1 MHQPPAGPGSCQTG
15 CGCYRDGM
23 SDMQH
28 KLFHDAGNG
37 EGGALAAL
45 AARDADIARILA
57 AYGPPPDRS
66 LPANYDTLARA
77 IVGQQVSR
85 VAATA
90 IMNRMQTHGFT
101 AARTVAGLTPD
112 EMMSAGLSRRKAE
125 YLIGI
130 AAEIVSG
137 RLDLASLATMSGRAV
152 QDRLV
157 SLRGVGAWTA
167 DNFRLFA
174 LADMDAWPVNDV
186 ALQEA
191 MRRLK
196 GLETRPKPADMEE
209 LALPWQPYRGAGAL
223 MLWHLYAIEVRQV
236 TVADI

>member
-1 MHQPPAGPGSCQTG
+1 MVGQFNRHWYRGGMNDMHH
-15 CGCYRDGM
+15 R
-23 SDMQH
+23 
-28 KLFHDAGNG
+28 LFTDAGHG
-37 EGGALAAL
+37 EGGALEAL
-45 AARDADIARILA
+45 AARDADIARTLA

-66 LPANYDTLARA
+66 LPATYDTLARA

-90 IMNRMQTHGFT
+90 IMKRMQAQGFT
-101 AARTVAGLTPD
+101 SVEITAGLTAD

-125 YLIGI
+125 YLIRI
-130 AAEIVSG
+130 AGEIVSG
-137 RLDLASLATMSGRAV
+137 RLDLSGLAGMPGQAV

-174 LADMDAWPVNDV
+174 LADMDAWPANDV

-196 GLETRPKPADMEE
+196 HLENRPGQAEMED
-209 LALPWQPYRGAGAL
+209 LATSWKPYRGAGAL
-223 MLWHLYAIEVRQV
+223 VLWHLYAIEVRKA
-236 TVADI
+236 TVVDI

>member
-1 MHQPPAGPGSCQTG
+1 
-15 CGCYRDGM
+15 M

-28 KLFHDAGNG
+28 KLFQDAGHG
-37 EGGALAAL
+37 EGGALDAL
-45 AARDADIARILA
+45 AARDPDIARTLA
-57 AYGPPPDRS
+57 THGPPPDRS
-66 LPANYDTLARA
+66 LPATYDTLARA

-90 IMNRMQTHGFT
+90 IIKKMQAQGLT
-101 AARTVAGLTPD
+101 AVETIARLTPD
-112 EMMSAGLSRRKAE
+112 EMMRAGLSRRKAE

-130 AAEIVSG
+130 ADEIVSG
-137 RLDLASLATMSGRAV
+137 RLDLTSLATMSGDAV

-196 GLETRPKPADMEE
+196 CLEIRPKAAEMEE
-209 LALPWQPYRGAGAL
+209 LALPWRPYRGAGAL
-223 MLWHLYAIEVRQV
+223 VLWHLYAIEVRQT

>member
-1 MHQPPAGPGSCQTG
+1 
-15 CGCYRDGM
+15 M
-23 SDMQH
+23 SDMQY
-28 KLFHDAGNG
+28 KLFENAGHG
-37 EGGALAAL
+37 EGGALDAL
-45 AARDADIARILA
+45 AARDPDIARTLA
-57 AYGPPPDRS
+57 AYGPRPDRS
-66 LPANYDTLARA
+66 LPATYDTLARA

-90 IMNRMQTHGFT
+90 IMKRMQAQGLTSVET
-101 AARTVAGLTPD
+101 VAARTPD

-130 AAEIVSG
+130 AGDIVRG
-137 RLDLASLATMSGRAV
+137 RLDISSLSNMPGQAV

-174 LADMDAWPVNDV
+174 LADMDAWPANDV

-196 GLETRPKPADMEE
+196 RLEARPKQAEMED
-209 LALPWQPYRGAGAL
+209 LALPWRPYRGAGAL
-223 MLWHLYAIEVRQV
+223 VLWHLYAIEVRKAAI
-236 TVADI
+236 ADI